1 MSFKNIDNFIKIVN
15 STIDNG
21 NINLLEKA
29 IKKYQNTIP
38 NKYIKCAKVIL
49 DELLIEKMDSLIL
62 NSNTLIF

>member
-1 MSFKNIDNFIKIVN
+1 MNFKHIDTFIKIVN
-15 STIDNG
+15 KTIDNG

-49 DELLIEKMDSLIL
+49 DELLIEKMEIL
-62 NSNTLIF
+62 MVNSNKLIF